1 MTDFDYIIVGGG
13 SAGSVLANRLS
24 AKSANRVLLLE
35 AGIDT
40 PHGNIPAEVHNSYP
54 GTVYFDPRFH
64 WNELKVTTRARE
76 HNRPEA
82 GRPPVRKYEQARVM
96 GGGSSINGQLLNRG
110 SPNDYD
116 DWGRQGAAGWSWEKC
131 FPYFKKLERDMDFA
145 GEYHGQNGR
154 IPVRR
159 LFPEDWPGHAHAV
172 AEAFKESGFPYLQD
186 QNGKWEDGYFPITI
200 SNIYD
205 RRVSAAI
212 GYLDPATRHRT
223 NLAIQSETMVA
234 EILFDGLKAIG
245 VKAVHKGQTQEF
257 RAREVILCCGAIHS
271 PAHLMRNG
279 IGPEGH
285 LREMGIEVRHA
296 LPGVGQHLMEHPA
309 LGLAGFLHPKY
320 RLPDRI
326 KRHIHVGLRYS
337 SGIGDAPPGDMF
349 LIQIAKSTW
358 HEVGWRLGSLLM
370 SVYKSYSTGEVKLAT
385 RDYRD
390 EPVVDFELC
399 SDRRDLERMMDAYRR
414 AITIYRHPA
423 LHGVIET
430 PFPAAYSDRVRAF
443 AQVTTKN
450 KVMTQ
455 LAGWAMDSNKSLRDY
470 LIKNVIAEG
479 PTVDDLMN
487 SEDVLE
493 GFIRDNVHGIWHA
506 SCTNRMGA
514 DDDPMAVTTGTGRVR
529 GVMGLR
535 VCDAS
540 IMPSVPCANTNG
552 PTLMTAEKIADHI
565 LAGE

>member
-1 MTDFDYIIVGGG
+1 MSDFDYIIVGGG

-24 AKSANRVLLLE
+24 AKSANTVLLLE

-40 PHGNIPAEVHNSYP
+40 PHGNIPPEVHNSYP

-64 WNELKVTTRARE
+64 WNTLKVSLQAKE

-82 GRPPVRKYEQARVM
+82 PRPPIRKYEQARVM
-96 GGGSSINGQLLNRG
+96 GGGSSINGQLANRG
-110 SPNDYD
+110 APNDYD

-131 FPYFKKLERDMDFA
+131 FPYFKKIERDMDFE
-145 GEYHGQNGR
+145 GEYHGKDGR

-159 LFPEDWPGHAHAV
+159 LFQEDWPGHAHAV
-172 AEAFKESGFPYLQD
+172 AAAWKDQGWDYLPD
-186 QNGKWEDGYFPITI
+186 QNGKWADGYFPITI
-200 SNIYD
+200 SNVYD

-212 GYLDPATRHRT
+212 GYLDPATRQRP
-223 NLAIQSETMVA
+223 NLTIQAETQVS
-234 EILFDGLKAIG
+234 EILFDGLKVTG
-245 VKAVHKGQTQEF
+245 VKAVHKGQTQTF
-257 RAREVILCCGAIHS
+257 GAREVILCTGAIHS

-285 LREMGIEVRHA
+285 LREKGIEVRHA
-296 LPGVGQHLMEHPA
+296 LPGVGQNLMEHPA
-309 LGLAGFLHPKY
+309 LGLAGFIHDKDRMPE
-320 RLPDRI
+320 RI

-337 SGIGDAPPGDMF
+337 SGIGDAPQGDM
-349 LIQIAKSTW
+349 LMIQIGKSTW
-358 HEVGWRLGSLLM
+358 HKVGWRLGSLLM
-370 SVYKSYSTGEVKLAT
+370 SVYKSYSTGEVKLDT

-390 EPVVDFELC
+390 EPIVDFELC
-399 SDRRDLERMMDAYRR
+399 NDRRDLDRMKDAYRR
-414 AITIYRHPA
+414 AIAVYQHPS
-423 LHGVIET
+423 LNGVIET

-450 KVMTQ
+450 KVLTQ
-455 LAGWAMDSNKSLRDY
+455 LAGWAMDSNAKLRDY

-479 PTVDDLMN
+479 PTVDDLMG
-487 SEDVLE
+487 SDDVLE
-493 GFIRDNVHGIWHA
+493 QFIKENVHGIWHA
-506 SCTNRMGA
+506 SCTNKMGA

-529 GVMGLR
+529 GVYGLR

-540 IMPSVPCANTNG
+540 IMPSVPCANTNF

-565 LAGE
+565 LNAD

>member
-1 MTDFDYIIVGGG
+1 M
-13 SAGSVLANRLS
+13 
-24 AKSANRVLLLE
+24 K
-35 AGIDT
+35 
-40 PHGNIPAEVHNSYP
+40 
-54 GTVYFDPRFH
+54 
-64 WNELKVTTRARE
+64 
-76 HNRPEA
+76 
-82 GRPPVRKYEQARVM
+82 
-96 GGGSSINGQLLNRG
+96 
-110 SPNDYD
+110 
-116 DWGRQGAAGWSWEKC
+116 
-131 FPYFKKLERDMDFA
+131 
-145 GEYHGQNGR
+145 
-154 IPVRR
+154 
-159 LFPEDWPGHAHAV
+159 
-172 AEAFKESGFPYLQD
+172 
-186 QNGKWEDGYFPITI
+186 
-200 SNIYD
+200 
-205 RRVSAAI
+205 
-212 GYLDPATRHRT
+212 AT
-223 NLAIQSETMVA
+223 
-234 EILFDGLKAIG
+234 G
-245 VKAVHKGQTQEF
+245 VKAVHKGQTQAF
-257 RAREVILCCGAIHS
+257 QAKEVILCTGAIHS

-296 LPGVGQHLMEHPA
+296 LPGVGQNLMEHPA
-309 LGLAGFLHPKY
+309 LGLAGFLHPQY

-337 SGIGDAPPGDMF
+337 SNIGDAPPGDMF

-358 HEVGWRLGSLLM
+358 HDVGWRLGSLLM

-390 EPVVDFELC
+390 EPIVDFELC
-399 SDRRDLERMMDAYRR
+399 SDRRDLERMMDAYKR

-423 LHGVIET
+423 LAGVIET

-443 AQVTTKN
+443 AQVTAKN
-450 KVMTQ
+450 KLLTGI
-455 LAGWAMDSNKSLRDY
+455 AGRLMDANKALRDY

-493 GFIRDNVHGIWHA
+493 QFIRDNIHGIWHA

-514 DDDPMAVTTGTGRVR
+514 DNDPMAVTTGTGRVR
-529 GVMGLR
+529 GFMGLR

-565 LAGE
+565 LRGE

>member
-24 AKSANRVLLLE
+24 ARSANKVLLLE

-40 PHGNIPAEVHNSYP
+40 PHGNIPTEVHNSYP

-64 WNELKVTTRARE
+64 WSELRVSTQMRE
-76 HNRPEA
+76 HNRPDA
-82 GRPPVRKYEQARVM
+82 PPPPVRKYEQARVM

-116 DWGRQGAAGWSWEKC
+116 DWGRQGAEGWSWEKC
-131 FPYFKKLERDMDFA
+131 FPYFKKVERDMDFD

-159 LFPEDWPGHAHAV
+159 LFQEDWSGHAHAV
-172 AEAFKESGFPYLQD
+172 ARTWDQMGFPYLPD

-200 SNIYD
+200 SNVYD

-212 GYLDPATRHRT
+212 GYLDPATRQRP
-223 NLAIQSETMVA
+223 NLTVQAETQVS
-234 EILFDGLKAIG
+234 EILFDGLQATG
-245 VKAVHKGQTQEF
+245 VKAVHKGETEEF
-257 RAREVILCCGAIHS
+257 RAKEVILCTGAIHS

-279 IGPEGH
+279 IGPAGH
-285 LREMGIEVRHA
+285 LRDLGIEVRHA
-296 LPGVGQHLMEHPA
+296 LPGVGQNLMEHPA
-309 LGLAGFLHPKY
+309 IGLAAFLPPQY
-320 RLPDRI
+320 RLENRI

-337 SGIGDAPPGDMF
+337 SNIGDAPPGDMF
-349 LIQIAKSTW
+349 IIQVAKSAW
-358 HEVGWRLGSLLM
+358 HGVGWRLGSLLM
-370 SVYKSYSTGEVKLAT
+370 SVYKSYSTGEVKLAS
-385 RDYRD
+385 RNWRD
-390 EPVVDFELC
+390 EPIVDFELC
-399 SDRRDLERMMDAYRR
+399 SDRRDLDRMCDAFRR
-414 AITIYRHPA
+414 SIQVYKHSNM
-423 LHGVIET
+423 HGVIET
-430 PFPAAYSDRVRAF
+430 PFPAAYSDKVRAISV
-443 AQVTTKN
+443 VTPRN
-450 KVMTQ
+450 KWLTRA
-455 LAGWAMDSNKSLRDY
+455 AGWAMDSNRALRDY
-470 LIKNVIAEG
+470 MIKNVIAEG
-479 PTVDDLMN
+479 PSVDEM
-487 SEDVLE
+487 EREPDVLE
-493 GFIRDNVHGIWHA
+493 QFMRENVHGIWHA

-529 GVMGLR
+529 GIGGLR